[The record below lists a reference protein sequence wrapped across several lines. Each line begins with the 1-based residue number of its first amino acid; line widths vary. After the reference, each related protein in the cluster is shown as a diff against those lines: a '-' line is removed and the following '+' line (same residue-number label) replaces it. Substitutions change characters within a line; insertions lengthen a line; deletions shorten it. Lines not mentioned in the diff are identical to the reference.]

1 MTSLAMPSAPGVL
14 VRFNA
19 RLAGIGS
26 RLGQIARGWK
36 NRRAAATLAGFD
48 DRMLADIGL
57 GRADLND
64 ALSEPVWRDPT
75 AILATRAHERR
86 AHRRRVID
94 FDGNLM
100 TAPPLVPE
108 GRERSEAARTLA
120 RPYY

>member
-1 MTSLAMPSAPGVL
+1 MTSLAMPSAPGVW
-14 VRFNA
+14 VRFA
-19 RLAGIGS
+19 SGLAGIGS
-26 RLGQIARGWK
+26 WIVRITRSWK
-36 NRRAAATLAGFD
+36 NRRQVATLTGFD

-57 GRADLND
+57 RRADLND

-75 AILATRAHERR
+75 TILATRVHERR
-86 AHRRRVID
+86 AHRRRVVG

-108 GRERSEAARTLA
+108 GRERSEAARSLA